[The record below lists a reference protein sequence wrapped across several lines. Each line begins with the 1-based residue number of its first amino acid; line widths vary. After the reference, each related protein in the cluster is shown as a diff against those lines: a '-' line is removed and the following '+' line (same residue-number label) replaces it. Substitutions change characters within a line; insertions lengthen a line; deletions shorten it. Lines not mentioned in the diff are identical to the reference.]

1 MSDFREMYGVG
12 PIFFLEWPKHQVFLR
27 EPSAP
32 LIIERST
39 GRLAKPRTGVLWRT
53 DYREVKAFRPADVA
67 PLIAEILAGG
77 SPWFWDDEWR
87 PMVMSEIRVHGDNA
101 EPLATRLAALDVYF
115 LRWCGPGESCIFR
128 LFGEPGLLVS
138 LAYAEAPLGGV

>member
-1 MSDFREMYGVG
+1 MRQLSLFDLPTDSKQGADGPRLWWAIQYKPWYERAVSDFREMYGVG
-12 PIFFLEWPKHQVFLR
+12 PIFFLEWPKYQVFLR

-77 SPWFWDDEWR
+77 SPCFWDDE
-87 PMVMSEIRVHGDNA
+87 
-101 EPLATRLAALDVYF
+101 
-115 LRWCGPGESCIFR
+115 
-128 LFGEPGLLVS
+128 
-138 LAYAEAPLGGV
+138 

>member
-1 MSDFREMYGVG
+1 VVAIQYKPWYERAVSDFREMYGVG

-39 GRLAKPRTGVLWRT
+39 GRLAKPRTDALWRT
-53 DYREVKAFRPADVA
+53 DYREVKA
-67 PLIAEILAGG
+67 
-77 SPWFWDDEWR
+77 
-87 PMVMSEIRVHGDNA
+87 
-101 EPLATRLAALDVYF
+101 
-115 LRWCGPGESCIFR
+115 FR

-138 LAYAEAPLGGV
+138 LAYAGAPLGGV